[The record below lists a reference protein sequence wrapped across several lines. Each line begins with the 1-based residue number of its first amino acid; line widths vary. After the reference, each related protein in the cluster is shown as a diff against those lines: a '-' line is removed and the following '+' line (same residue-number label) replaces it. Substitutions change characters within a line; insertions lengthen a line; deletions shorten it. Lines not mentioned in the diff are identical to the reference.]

1 MKNFQTPLF
10 LIFLLL
16 GALSYFYATADSPS
30 FKLASF
36 ENLNKTEESKSS
48 ISFKIRGNGK
58 GLVEIGVGSKIGAGA
73 CCKGVS
79 KDATVSFQ
87 GKVGDVV
94 WDSKTKRVL
103 TELTSSSNGKI
114 YDLRNYY

>member
-1 MKNFQTPLF
+1 MKNSQTFLF
-10 LIFLLL
+10 FIFLLF
-16 GALSYFYATADSPS
+16 GALSYFYATSGSPS
-30 FKLASF
+30 YKVNSIEYL
-36 ENLNKTEESKSS
+36 TITDESTSS

-58 GLVEIGVGSKIGAGA
+58 GLVEIGVGSKIGSGA
-73 CCKGVS
+73 CCRGVS

-94 WDSKTKRVL
+94 WDSKSKRVL
-103 TELTSSSNGKI
+103 IELTTSSNGKI